1 MDLGY
6 EDEAAM
12 MLCELKT
19 IMKNEYESGRISID
33 CEPTSSLIRKNKR
46 ERVTPKQK
54 MVLETVFI
62 TEKLP
67 SYQLRDQ
74 LSQSLGMS
82 PKRVQVWFQNKR
94 AKQKKN
100 EEFH

>member
-1 MDLGY
+1 
-6 EDEAAM
+6 M

-54 MVLETVFI
+54 NGFGNCI
-62 TEKLP
+62 
-67 SYQLRDQ
+67 Y
-74 LSQSLGMS
+74 
-82 PKRVQVWFQNKR
+82 N
-94 AKQKKN
+94 
-100 EEFH
+100 